1 MRLRLFALS
10 FALANLSYNGIE
22 YAMTAQSEPRPA
34 ILSGEDMMR
43 VLPGNTLIAFDESG
57 AFWMYYPSPDT
68 VWGQSS
74 TGDVDVGRWWIEDG
88 RYCRSWRLWYDGRTQ
103 CWLLA
108 SYGENRIVW
117 MDGRESIQGESLV
130 QPGNAIGSAWPPIL
144 ASLATDIAEEPIAI
158 TGAIAPER
166 QTQAA
171 DRGPVGGGTQSGSGS
186 GGGSGGSSSSGGSSG
201 GVSSGGDAGGGSSD
215 PGNGKG
221 ETADHGNKG
230 NKGDRGDKGGRGG
243 GNGGGRD

>member
-43 VLPGNTLIAFDESG
+43 ILPGNTLIAYDESG
-57 AFWMYYPSPDT
+57 PFWMYYPNPGT

-88 RYCRSWRLWYDGRTQ
+88 RYCRNWRRWYDGATQ

-108 SYGENRIVW
+108 SYGDNRIVW
-117 MDGRESIQGESLV
+117 MDGEESIQGESLV
-130 QPGNAIGSAWPPIL
+130 QSGNTIGIARPPML

-158 TGAIAPER
+158 TGAIEPER
-166 QTQAA
+166 QTQVV
-171 DRGPVGGGTQSGSGS
+171 DRGPVRGGTQPGSDSSS
-186 GGGSGGSSSSGGSSG
+186 GGGSGGGPSGSDLGGGGDGGSDSG
-201 GVSSGGDAGGGSSD
+201 S
-215 PGNGKG
+215 GNGEG
-221 ETADHGNKG
+221 GAAGHGNKG
-230 NKGDRGDKGGRGG
+230 GKGDHGDKGGRGG
-243 GNGGGRD
+243 GKGGAKD